1 MEIEGLDYN
10 TQRKKLLLPEYGRE
24 IQDMVNYCVDLPTK
38 EERQQCAETIVSI
51 MDRMNPQSRENTDY
65 EQKLWDHLAIMA
77 DNKAKTNVLPNVKNT
92 CSPLWKNDVRTIR
105 SAKNNGRWRRER
117 RTR

>member
-1 MEIEGLDYN
+1 
-10 TQRKKLLLPEYGRE
+10 
-24 IQDMVNYCVDLPTK
+24 MVNYCVDLPTK

-77 DNKAKTNVLPNVKNT
+77 DFKLDIDY
-92 CSPLWKNDVRTIR
+92 PLMFRKL
-105 SAKNNGRWRRER
+105 
-117 RTR
+117 